1 MKHSELA
8 NTDDDYINDD
18 VEQLQAAMLD
28 FEDEIGRDAKLE
40 RGKSLESLTQG
51 VLNKRRLLAA
61 VRGGVE
67 TVGKPSEWAEG
78 GTRGA
83 APQAQGILDKA
94 KYMREGASQCQS
106 RILTNQR
113 FNAVNC

>member
-40 RGKSLESLTQG
+40 RGKSL
-51 VLNKRRLLAA
+51 
-61 VRGGVE
+61 
-67 TVGKPSEWAEG
+67 
-78 GTRGA
+78 
-83 APQAQGILDKA
+83 
-94 KYMREGASQCQS
+94 
-106 RILTNQR
+106 
-113 FNAVNC
+113 